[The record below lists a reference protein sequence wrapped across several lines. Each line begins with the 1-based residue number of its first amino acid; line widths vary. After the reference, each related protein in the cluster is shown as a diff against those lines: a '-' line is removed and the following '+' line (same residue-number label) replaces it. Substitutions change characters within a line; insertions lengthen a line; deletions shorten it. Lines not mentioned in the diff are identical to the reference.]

1 MRQGEQEFQTNLGYR
16 VRPYLKNKTKQ
27 TKKTPQKQKTVVLA
41 CNPSY
46 FGGGN
51 LEDGV

>member
-27 TKKTPQKQKTVVLA
+27 TKKTVVLA